1 MNNYSRKDS
10 RILVVD
16 DVQKNIQLIG
26 KILRKQGFLVS
37 VAQSGQDA
45 LKIVKIAP
53 PDLILMDII
62 MPRMDG
68 FETCR
73 RLKEDEESKSIPV
86 IFLSALSEIK
96 DKVTGFKVGGVDYVT
111 KPIEAEELLARIDLH
126 LTLKALQGEL
136 EKQVDIQTQELLKT
150 NEALRKREEEYRSVM
165 KAVPD
170 PIIVYDLE
178 GRPVYLN
185 PAFTRVFGW
194 TWKEMTGKKK
204 INLVVEGE
212 LERTEQAIQK
222 TLRNGYLTDFETR
235 RYTKEGDI
243 LDVSI
248 SGATYLNKE
257 GQIMGMVFNLRDITE
272 HKLLEQQLRHSQ
284 KMEAIGTLAGG
295 IAHNFNNILS
305 CIFGFT
311 ELVRIKLSGD
321 EKAKKNL
328 DQIVAAG
335 IRARDLVK
343 HILTFS
349 RQTDVQRNSIRITPL
364 LKESLKFIQA
374 ALPKNIK
381 IRHDFDVSH
390 RMVMGDPSQI
400 QQVLMNLLTNAS
412 HSMKKNGGVLD
423 VTLKAVEIHGDET
436 SRPKELKEG
445 RYLILTVTDTG
456 CGIPKDVIGRI
467 FEPFYTTKG
476 RGEGTGLGL
485 STVYGIVKDMG
496 GAVSVY
502 SEPYTGTT
510 FQVFFPEYQ
519 QERSMDTDSSGN
531 SPLKGKGRI
540 LLVDDEELIVNWSHQ
555 LLVELGYEVVGT
567 TSSLEAFELFK
578 QSPNEFDVVITDMV
592 MADMTGL
599 ELSNQLINI
608 RPDIPI
614 ILFTGANEGLT
625 PEIIKNNRVSYI
637 ITKPMTAD
645 ELAEAVHKTLFC
657 GS

>member
-1 MNNYSRKDS
+1 MNNYSKKDT

-26 KILRKQGFLVS
+26 KILREQGFLVS
-37 VAQSGQDA
+37 VAQNGQDA
-45 LKIVKIAP
+45 LKIVKTAP
-53 PDLILMDII
+53 PDLILLDII

-73 RLKEDEESKSIPV
+73 RLKEDETSKPIPV
-86 IFLSALSEIK
+86 IFLSALSETK
-96 DKVTGFKVGGVDYVT
+96 DKVTGFKIGGVDYVT

-126 LTLKALQGEL
+126 LTLKSLQEEL
-136 EKQVDIQTQELLKT
+136 EKQVDIQTKELLRT
-150 NEALRKREEEYRSVM
+150 NEALRKREEDYRSVM

-170 PIIVYDLE
+170 PIIVCDLTDKY
-178 GRPVYLN
+178 VYLN
-185 PAFTRVFGW
+185 PAFTRIFGW

-204 INLVVEGE
+204 INFVVEGE
-212 LERTEQAIQK
+212 WEKTKQAIQK
-222 TLRNGYLTDFETR
+222 TLRSGYLTDFETR

-248 SGATYLNKE
+248 SGATYHNNE
-257 GQIMGMVFNLRDITE
+257 GQIIGMVFNLRDITE
-272 HKLLEQQLRHSQ
+272 RKLLEQQLRQSQ

-311 ELVRIKLSGD
+311 ELVKIKLSGD

-328 DQIVAAG
+328 DQVVAAA

-349 RQTDVQRNSIRITPL
+349 RQTDVQRNSIRIIPL
-364 LKESLKFIQA
+364 IKESLKFIRA
-374 ALPKNIK
+374 AVPKNIE
-381 IRHDFDVSH
+381 IRHNFAVSGS
-390 RMVMGDPSQI
+390 MVRGDPSQI

-412 HSMKKNGGVLD
+412 HSMKQNGGVLD
-423 VTLKAVEIHGDET
+423 VTLEAVEIHEDEIPL
-436 SRPKELKEG
+436 PKELKKG
-445 RYLILTVTDTG
+445 RYLRLTVADTG
-456 CGIPKDVIGRI
+456 CGIPKEVIGRI
-467 FEPFYTTKG
+467 FEPFYTTKV

-496 GAVSVY
+496 GSISVF
-502 SEPYTGTT
+502 SEPDTGTT

-519 QERSMDTDSSGN
+519 GEIPTDTY
-531 SPLKGKGRI
+531 SPGHSLLKGKGRI
-540 LLVDDEELIVNWSHQ
+540 LLVDDEELIVNWSRQ

-567 TSSLEAFELFK
+567 TSSLEAFDLFK

-592 MADMTGL
+592 MAEMTGL

-608 RPDIPI
+608 MPDIPI
-614 ILFTGANEGLT
+614 ILFTGSNEGLT
-625 PEIIKNNRVSYI
+625 PEMIKDNGVSYI
-637 ITKPMTAD
+637 ITKPMTAG
-645 ELAEAVHKTLFC
+645 ELAEAVHKALVC
-657 GS
+657 L